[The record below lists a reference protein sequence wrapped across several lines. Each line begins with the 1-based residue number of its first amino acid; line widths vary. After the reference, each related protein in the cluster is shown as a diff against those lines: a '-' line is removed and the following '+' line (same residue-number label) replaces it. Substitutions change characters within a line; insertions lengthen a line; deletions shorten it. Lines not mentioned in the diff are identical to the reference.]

1 MLTRTHGGAVAQ
13 GVLYELPLRYKS
25 GRHQEEKK
33 RIAAEAASRVAD
45 GVAIGLTGGTTT
57 TEVARAVIDRQR
69 LTVVTNALN
78 IASEL
83 AIRPNLKLVVTG
95 GYARPESYELV
106 GPLAEQALAGLNLD
120 VVFLGVD
127 GISPTAG
134 ITTHHEVEAHTNL
147 ALIERAPPRRRGDG
161 QLQDRSRGVRA
172 DLPDRSRARGDHRR
186 RGRSRSARRTPRGR
200 RRRGDRVTD
209 RRGTPRASAAPSS
222 GPRPALRT
230 RRAPRAARR
239 GSPWIDVHN
248 HLGRWLTSGWA
259 APDVAALLEV
269 MDAANVAAIVN
280 LDGMRGEELQANLDR
295 YDRAHPGRFV
305 TFAQVDWPR

>member
-1 MLTRTHGGAVAQ
+1 MRQSERLSAILEALANDGSVGVADLASELDVSAATVRRDLEFLEHQRMLTRTHGGAVAQ

-25 GRHQEEKK
+25 ARHQEEKK

-147 ALIERAPPRRRGDG
+147 ALIERARHVVVVTDSSKIGLVAFAQICPI
-161 QLQDRSRGVRA
+161 
-172 DLPDRSRARGDHRR
+172 
-186 RGRSRSARRTPRGR
+186 
-200 RRRGDRVTD
+200 DRVHEVITD
-209 RRGTPRASAAPSS
+209 AGADRGLLAQ
-222 GPRPALRT
+222 LRE
-230 RRAPRAARR
+230 A
-239 GSPWIDVHN
+239 GV
-248 HLGRWLTSGWA
+248 
-259 APDVAALLEV
+259 
-269 MDAANVAAIVN
+269 NV
-280 LDGMRGEELQANLDR
+280 
-295 YDRAHPGRFV
+295 V
-305 TFAQVDWPR
+305 TV

>member
-1 MLTRTHGGAVAQ
+1 MRQSERLSAILEALASDGSVGVADLATELDVSAATVRRDLEFLEHQRMLTRTHGGAVAQ

-25 GRHQEEKK
+25 ARHQEEKK

-95 GYARPESYELV
+95 GYARAESYELV

-147 ALIERAPPRRRGDG
+147 ALIERARHVVVVTDSSKIGLVAFAQICPI
-161 QLQDRSRGVRA
+161 
-172 DLPDRSRARGDHRR
+172 
-186 RGRSRSARRTPRGR
+186 
-200 RRRGDRVTD
+200 DRVHEVITD
-209 RRGTPRASAAPSS
+209 AGADRGLLAE
-222 GPRPALRT
+222 LRE
-230 RRAPRAARR
+230 A
-239 GSPWIDVHN
+239 GV
-248 HLGRWLTSGWA
+248 
-259 APDVAALLEV
+259 
-269 MDAANVAAIVN
+269 IV
-280 LDGMRGEELQANLDR
+280 
-295 YDRAHPGRFV
+295 V
-305 TFAQVDWPR
+305 TV